1 MTAAP
6 IAHAQAPETA
16 GAEKDRQI
24 VVFTI
29 DVAEDL
35 AGKFVPTFVKPEDTQ
50 PEGGR
55 SSGNYAGFVG
65 EQRQTFLGFNST
77 GGVNLRVTFVLRPV
91 VR

>member
-50 PEGGR
+50 PERGSFFR
-55 SSGNYAGFVG
+55 
-65 EQRQTFLGFNST
+65 
-77 GGVNLRVTFVLRPV
+77 
-91 VR
+91 